1 MVPSVG
7 KGVMLVAGQH
17 GLTHEELNNLPDK
30 DLWVA
35 LLNGV
40 AIGAAI
46 AFVVAFIIA
55 SFASPWPGSL
65 LIALWGGL
73 VAGPF
78 VGIQVTLIQR
88 AVREEAEEAK
98 STVTTA
104 QPTTTPSKPRLA

>member
-1 MVPSVG
+1 
-7 KGVMLVAGQH
+7 MLVAAQH
-17 GLTHEELNNLPDK
+17 GLTHEELNNLPDSQ
-30 DLWVA
+30 LWVA
-35 LLNGV
+35 LLSGV
-40 AIGAAI
+40 AMGAGI

-88 AVREEAEEAK
+88 AAREETAAA
-98 STVTTA
+98 STRITT
-104 QPTTTPSKPRLA
+104 QPAVAPSRPRLA